1 MKSFPVLGIVVLLL
15 LVFTVICAVPASAD
29 NLYAS
34 IRGTVTDPTGAVVPG
49 VKLTAKNVNTG
60 LVYTLTS
67 NKDGG
72 FSFLQLPIGDYT
84 VRAEQTGFQTF
95 QTSSIRLDLNEVY
108 DLAVKLEVGTL
119 AQVVTVEANP
129 VQVQNTDM
137 QLGTTVTGKELVDM
151 PLNGRNWVQLQQLEP
166 GIIYSSDRFGGNNG
180 AYSGNGAETQ
190 QNSFLINGLDSNDQ
204 SLNTALVIP
213 PGRDRRVPVG
223 NEHAESGIWP

>member
-29 NLYAS
+29 NLYAN

-67 NKDGG
+67 DKDGG

-95 QTSSIRLDLNEVY
+95 QTSSIR
-108 DLAVKLEVGTL
+108 
-119 AQVVTVEANP
+119 
-129 VQVQNTDM
+129 
-137 QLGTTVTGKELVDM
+137 
-151 PLNGRNWVQLQQLEP
+151 
-166 GIIYSSDRFGGNNG
+166 
-180 AYSGNGAETQ
+180 
-190 QNSFLINGLDSNDQ
+190 
-204 SLNTALVIP
+204 
-213 PGRDRRVPVG
+213 
-223 NEHAESGIWP
+223 